1 MTRAASRN
9 AARMAAASIAILIVL
24 ASHSAS
30 AQVRDF
36 VEFFA
41 HQRLVATMQANP
53 APLRPFRSDGCSG
66 GQSSGWAFL
75 ASNFPAFAKVH
86 GGRPPWEHCCL
97 AHDQRYHAGPPRN
110 ADARASLSLRRAAD
124 EEARQCIVRTAAT
137 REQALAAAYGISR
150 SEVARIYRAIADTTY
165 NAVRLGGAP
174 CTGLS
179 WRWGF
184 GLPNCR

>member
-1 MTRAASRN
+1 MSGTSSKI
-9 AARMAAASIAILIVL
+9 AARMAAAGIATLILL

-30 AQVRDF
+30 AQVTDF

-41 HQRLVATMQANP
+41 HQRLVAKMQANP
-53 APLRPFRSDGCSG
+53 APLRPFQSDGCSG
-66 GQSSGWAFL
+66 GQSDGWTFL
-75 ASNFPAFAKVH
+75 ASSFPAFAKVH
-86 GGRPPWEHCCL
+86 GGRPPWEHCCR

-110 ADARASLSLRRAAD
+110 ADARTSLSLRRAAD
-124 EEARQCIVRTAAT
+124 EEARQCIIRTAAT

-150 SEVARIYRAIADTTY
+150 NEVARIYRAIADATHD
-165 NAVRLGGAP
+165 AVKLGGAP

-184 GLPNCR
+184 GLPNC